1 MDQERLFNELK
12 RDMPDFVKIVLLPKS
27 GGVSVNTLNTLSVA
41 TKIFNKCNIS
51 LKKTVINFNHLCQG
65 IAKI

>member
-41 TKIFNKCNIS
+41 TKIFNKSNIS
-51 LKKTVINFNHLCQG
+51 
-65 IAKI
+65 